1 MKLHLTDK
9 NYRKL
14 ITEKMVI
21 LVDTREQKNQPYLDV
36 WDASGIRWKRK
47 ALKTGDYNFMLEAA
61 PELGWYSH
69 DLYFTDELVIERKN
83 SVDELAGNFANSSK
97 DNGRILREFDRMVK
111 AERAYLLIED
121 DSLSSILN
129 HEYRSN
135 LNENSFLRSILT
147 VQANNQMVPLF
158 VNREDMPRLIWEIC
172 ANVVRSKVEVG

>member
-21 LVDTREQKNQPYLDV
+21 LVDTREQKNQPYLDA

-97 DNGRILREFDRMVK
+97 DNGRILREFDR
-111 AERAYLLIED
+111 
-121 DSLSSILN
+121 
-129 HEYRSN
+129 EYRSN